1 MSPAKGAGAGSVT
14 HTAVIR
20 VEPDPVPG
28 QPILDR
34 TRTAIRCGHPQ
45 CGFPVATIV
54 QGTVD
59 DDGSV
64 IEMRPVD
71 GDGVLDAFLSELEQ
85 EARGHPADG
94 VPGQR
99 WHMVIWIPGMRGAWK
114 EVAGAPHFVVT
125 PSGRLQRE
133 IARRTPGEIERLQR
147 EAWERDYRD
156 GMEMAGREQSGYA
169 AHGSPEL
176 DQWARRR
183 ADDLQALSGPSSE
196 WIQARRPRPH
206 AGKPPPGVAPG
217 VWAKRMPEGEESLIT
232 RAFFRCPKALHTPHF
247 NVLAFEE
254 ACNADCKYHGH
265 A

>member
-34 TRTAIRCGHPQ
+34 TITAIRCGHPL
-45 CGFPVATIV
+45 CGFPVAIV
-54 QGTVD
+54 VAVTEDEDGQVTETGRLGPD
-59 DDGSV
+59 DAANTFFPGH
-64 IEMRPVD
+64 E
-71 GDGVLDAFLSELEQ
+71 LDPP
-85 EARGHPADG
+85 GHPADG
-94 VPGQR
+94 APLLR
-99 WHMVIWIPGMRGAWK
+99 KHMVIWVPGMHGTWK
-114 EVAGAPHFVVT
+114 DAQGESRFVVS
-125 PSGRLQRE
+125 PSQRMQRE
-133 IARRTPGEIERLQR
+133 IARKTPEEIERLQR
-147 EAWERDYRD
+147 EAWHRNYRD
-156 GMEMAGREQSGYA
+156 GMEMAGRVQSGYA
-169 AHGSPEL
+169 EHGSPEL

-196 WIQARRPRPH
+196 WTQARRPRPD
-206 AGKPPPGVAPG
+206 AGKPPPGVAPR
-217 VWAKRMPEGEESLIT
+217 VWAKRMPGGEESLIT

-247 NVLAFEE
+247 NVLSFEE